1 MKDKIIMLFEKYGK
15 LFVLLCIAIA
25 IIGIIAS
32 YLFPNESFDSSDINI
47 EENADFKIPLT
58 QGSVVE
64 YNCNTG
70 KRPMAGIQV
79 FISKEGA
86 EFSDGKVHYEVY
98 NKDGSVHLGSGEQLL
113 KDIED
118 GQFVYLPFKGM
129 KECIGDIKI
138 KFFYTGS
145 ESLAPA
151 LIANQ
156 DEIEKVSTIADGTL
170 IKGNIKASYIY
181 INETHPLVFDLKIML
196 AVFMTVF
203 FTLESKKKQKA
214 NEAYE

>member
-1 MKDKIIMLFEKYGK
+1 MKDKIILLFEKYGK
-15 LFVLLCIAIA
+15 LFVLFCIAFA

-32 YLFPNESFDSSDINI
+32 YVFPNESFDSSDINI

-58 QGSVVE
+58 QGSVIE

-70 KRPMAGIQV
+70 TRPMAGIQV
-79 FISKEGA
+79 FISKEGS

-98 NKDGSVHLGSGEQLL
+98 NKDGSIHLGSGEQLL
-113 KDIED
+113 KDIAD

-181 INETHPLVFDLKIML
+181 IHETHPLVFDLKIML
-196 AVFMTVF
+196 AIFVTVF
-203 FTLESKKKQKA
+203 FTLGCKKKQKA

>member
-1 MKDKIIMLFEKYGK
+1 MKDKIILLFEKYGK
-15 LFVLLCIAIA
+15 LFVLLCIA
-25 IIGIIAS
+25 IGIIAS

-129 KECIGDIKI
+129 KECMGDIKI

-145 ESLAPA
+145 ESIAPA

-156 DEIEKVSTIADGTL
+156 DEIEEVSTIADGTR

>member
-1 MKDKIIMLFEKYGK
+1 MKDKIILLFEKYGK

-113 KDIED
+113 KDIAD

-129 KECIGDIKI
+129 KECMGDIKI

-145 ESLAPA
+145 ESIAPA

-156 DEIEKVSTIADGTL
+156 DEIEEVSTIADGTR
-170 IKGNIKASYIY
+170 IKGNVKASYIY

>member
-1 MKDKIIMLFEKYGK
+1 MKDKMILLLDKYGK
-15 LFVLLCIAIA
+15 IMVLFFIFVAF
-25 IIGIIAS
+25 IGIIGS
-32 YLFPNESFDSSDINI
+32 YVFPNEVFDSSDINI
-47 EENADFKIPLT
+47 EENADFTIPMT
-58 QGSVVE
+58 QGSVIE

-70 KRPMAGIQV
+70 TRPMAGIQV

-86 EFSDGKVHYEVY
+86 EFSDGKIYYEVY
-98 NKDGSVHLGSGEQLL
+98 SKDGSIHYGTGEQLL

-129 KECIGDIKI
+129 KECIGDINI
-138 KFFYTGS
+138 KFYFKGS
-145 ESLAPA
+145 ETIAPA

-156 DEIEKVSTIADGTL
+156 DSIKMVSTFANGTL

-181 INETHPLVFDLKIML
+181 VNETHPLVFDLKIML
-196 AVFMTVF
+196 AIFVTVF

-214 NEAYE
+214 KEAYE

>member
-1 MKDKIIMLFEKYGK
+1 MKDKIILLFEKYGK

-113 KDIED
+113 KDIAD

-129 KECIGDIKI
+129 KECMGDIKI

-145 ESLAPA
+145 ESIAPA

-156 DEIEKVSTIADGTL
+156 DEIEEVSTIADGTR

-196 AVFMTVF
+196 AVFVTVF

>member
-1 MKDKIIMLFEKYGK
+1 MKDKIILLFEKYGRII
-15 LFVLLCIAIA
+15 VLLCIAIA
-25 IIGIIAS
+25 IVGIIAS

-98 NKDGSVHLGSGEQLL
+98 NKDGSVHFGSGEQLL
-113 KDIED
+113 KDIAD

-129 KECIGDIKI
+129 KECMGDIKI

-145 ESLAPA
+145 ESIAPA

-156 DEIEKVSTIADGTL
+156 DEIEEVSTIADGTR

-196 AVFMTVF
+196 AVFVTVF

>member
-1 MKDKIIMLFEKYGK
+1 MKDKIILLFEKYGK

-129 KECIGDIKI
+129 KECMGDIKI

-145 ESLAPA
+145 ESIAPA

-156 DEIEKVSTIADGTL
+156 DEIEEVSTIADGTR

-196 AVFMTVF
+196 AVFVTVF

>member
-1 MKDKIIMLFEKYGK
+1 MKDKIILLFEKYGK

-113 KDIED
+113 KDIAD

-129 KECIGDIKI
+129 KECMGDIKI

-145 ESLAPA
+145 ESIAPA

-156 DEIEKVSTIADGTL
+156 DEIEEVSTIADGTR

-196 AVFMTVF
+196 AVFVTVF
-203 FTLESKKKQKA
+203 FSLESKKKQKA

>member
-1 MKDKIIMLFEKYGK
+1 MKDKIILLFEKYGK

-47 EENADFKIPLT
+47 EENADFKILLT

-113 KDIED
+113 KDIAD

-129 KECIGDIKI
+129 KECMGDIKI

-145 ESLAPA
+145 ESIAPA

-156 DEIEKVSTIADGTL
+156 DEIEEVSTIADGTR

>member
-1 MKDKIIMLFEKYGK
+1 MKDKIILLFEKYGK

-113 KDIED
+113 KDIAD

-129 KECIGDIKI
+129 KECMGDIKI

-145 ESLAPA
+145 ESIAPA

-156 DEIEKVSTIADGTL
+156 DEIEEVSTIADGTR